1 MSEKIQ
7 PMHIEREAY
16 VYIRQSSMQQVRTR
30 LEGQRRQ
37 YDLRERAQ
45 ALGFQ
50 RVIVIDEDL
59 GRSGTGSV
67 ERPGFGRLLTAVCSG
82 RVGAVLALEA
92 SRLARNNRDWHH
104 LIDLC
109 AMAGTLVI
117 DHDGVYD
124 PSLLNDRLLLGLK
137 GTMSEFEISLL
148 RQRAMEAHKQKVR
161 RGLVLTQVPVGY
173 VRTEDEGI
181 EKTPDRQIQEAITG
195 IFRKFR
201 ELGSVRQVLLWY
213 REEKLPITALS
224 RESGNRKVIWI
235 EPIYPRI
242 FGVLKN
248 PTYAGVFVWGR
259 KHTRTSIVDGR
270 ARKTRG
276 HARPQDQWEVTIPDH
291 HEGYI
296 TWDEFMRNQQQI
308 RSNAGWNA
316 RMGEPGGAAR
326 TGPALLAGLL
336 RCGRCGRALQ
346 VSYTLSKQHGPLPR
360 YWCSGDRGRQMV
372 RSCIT
377 FAGTRVDQE
386 IAAEVLEA
394 LRPIGVQSALDALDH
409 SRSQTDEKRS
419 SLELALQKARYEA
432 SRIERQYQAIEP
444 ENRLVAAEL
453 EKRWNNALTH
463 VAEMERRLEEVTV
476 SAPQLTQEQ
485 REQFLALSDDLERL
499 WDHPNSPITL
509 KKRILRTV
517 LEEVIADTTDG
528 PPTVHLKLHWVG
540 GSHTELT
547 VRKNRTGYH
556 NHINSEEVTD
566 LIRELALV
574 CEDSAIVSILN
585 RLGYRTGNGNTWTE
599 KRVQH
604 VRHTKGFPACPSPE
618 ERCWLTMQ
626 QAASTLGVSDAVVRR
641 LVAQKT
647 LPAKQIVKFAPWMI
661 ERTHLDLPGVLRA
674 IRLVHTGRRDPSR
687 MQSDAQTRIFSDL
700 DEDWSGT
707 S

>member
-1 MSEKIQ
+1 
-7 PMHIEREAY
+7 
-16 VYIRQSSMQQVRTR
+16 
-30 LEGQRRQ
+30 
-37 YDLRERAQ
+37 
-45 ALGFQ
+45 
-50 RVIVIDEDL
+50 
-59 GRSGTGSV
+59 
-67 ERPGFGRLLTAVCSG
+67 
-82 RVGAVLALEA
+82 VGAVLALEA

-117 DHDGVYD
+117 DHDGIYD

-148 RQRAMEAHKQKVR
+148 RQRAMEAHRQKVR

-173 VRTEDEGI
+173 IRTEDEGI
-181 EKTPDRQIQEAITG
+181 EKTPDRQIQEAIAG
-195 IFRKFR
+195 IFCKFR

-213 REEKLPITALS
+213 RDEKLLLPALS
-224 RESGNRKVIWI
+224 RESGNRKVVWI

-242 FGVLKN
+242 FGILKN

-276 HARPQDQWEVTIPDH
+276 HARPQEQWEVTIPDH

-296 TWDEFMRNQQQI
+296 TWEEFMRNQQQI

-316 RMGEPGGAAR
+316 RMGEPHGAAR
-326 TGPALLAGLL
+326 SGPALLAGLL
-336 RCGRCGRALQ
+336 RCARCGRALQ

-377 FAGTRVDQE
+377 FAGTRVDQSV
-386 IAAEVLEA
+386 AVEVLEA
-394 LRPIGVQSALDALDH
+394 LRPLGVQSALDALDH
-409 SRSQTDEKRS
+409 SKNQTDEKRR

-432 SRIERQYQAIEP
+432 SRIERQYQATEP

-453 EKRWNNALTH
+453 EQRWNNALTH
-463 VAEMERRLEEVTV
+463 VTEMERRLEEANA
-476 SAPQLTQEQ
+476 SAPPLTREQ
-485 REQFLALSDDLERL
+485 REQLLALGDGLERL
-499 WDHPNSPITL
+499 WDYPYSPITL

-517 LEEVIADTTDG
+517 LQEVVANTTDD
-528 PPTVHLKLHWVG
+528 PPAVHLKLHWAG

-556 NHINSEEVTD
+556 NHINSEEVTE
-566 LIRELALV
+566 LIRQLALI
-574 CEDSAIVSILN
+574 CEDTAIVSILN

-604 VRHTKGFPACPSPE
+604 VRHTKGFPVCPPPDQ
-618 ERCWLTMQ
+618 RFWITMQ
-626 QAASTLGVSDAVVRR
+626 QAASALQVSDMVVRR
-641 LVAQKT
+641 LIAQKI

-661 ERTHLDLPGVLRA
+661 ERSHLDLPAVRKA
-674 IRLVHTGRRDPSR
+674 TRIVHTGRRSPLIANNN
-687 MQSDAQTRIFSDL
+687 AQTPMFIDS
-700 DEDWSGT
+700 SKV
-707 S
+707 

>member
-1 MSEKIQ
+1 MSEKIR
-7 PMHIEREAY
+7 PDHIEREACVY
-16 VYIRQSSMQQVRTR
+16 VRQSTMQQVRTR

-45 ALGFQ
+45 ALGFRQ
-50 RVIVIDEDL
+50 VVVIDEDL

-82 RVGAVLALEA
+82 RVGAVLSLEA

-148 RQRAMEAHKQKVR
+148 RQRAMEAHRQKVQ
-161 RGLVLTQVPVGY
+161 RGLVMTQVPVGY

-181 EKTPDRQIQEAITG
+181 EKTPDRQIQEAIAG
-195 IFRKFR
+195 IFRKFH

-213 REEKLPITALS
+213 RDEKLPIPALS

-242 FGVLKN
+242 FGILKN
-248 PTYAGVFVWGR
+248 PTYAGAFVWGR

-276 HARPQDQWEVTIPDH
+276 HARPQEQWEVTIPDH

-296 TWDEFMRNQQQI
+296 TWEEFMRNQQQI

-316 RMGEPGGAAR
+316 RMGESQGAAR
-326 TGPALLAGLL
+326 NGPALLAGLL
-336 RCGRCGRALQ
+336 RCARCGRALQ

-377 FAGTRVDQE
+377 FAGTRVDQSVA
-386 IAAEVLEA
+386 IEVLEA
-394 LRPIGVQSALDALDH
+394 LRPLGVQAALDALDR
-409 SRSQTDEKRS
+409 SQSQTDEKRR
-419 SLELALQKARYEA
+419 SLELAVQKARYEA
-432 SRIERQYQAIEP
+432 SRVERQYQATEP

-453 EKRWNNALTH
+453 EKRWNGALTH
-463 VAEMERRLEEVTV
+463 VADMEQRLVEA
-476 SAPQLTQEQ
+476 SAQAPQLTAEQ
-485 REQFLALSDDLERL
+485 RQQLLALGDDLEQL
-499 WDHPNSPITL
+499 WDRLHSPVSL

-517 LEEVIADTTDG
+517 LQEVIVDTTDD
-528 PPTVHLKLHWVG
+528 PPSVHLKLHWAG

-547 VRKNRTGYH
+547 VRKNKTGCH
-556 NHINSEEVTD
+556 NHINSDEVTE
-566 LIRELALV
+566 LIHELALV
-574 CEDSAIVSILN
+574 CPDTAIVSILN
-585 RLGYRTGNGNTWTE
+585 RLGYRTGTGNTWTE

-604 VRHTKGFPACPSPE
+604 VRHSNGFPACPPPE
-618 ERCWLTMQ
+618 QRLWLTMQ
-626 QAASTLGVSDAVVRR
+626 QAADTLHVSDMVIRR
-641 LVAQKT
+641 LVAQKA

-661 ERTHLDLPGVLRA
+661 ERAHLDIPAVRKA
-674 IRLVHTGRRDPSR
+674 IRMVHTGRHSPLIDTGN
-687 MQSDAQTRIFSDL
+687 AQTRMFIDSS
-700 DEDWSGT
+700 EV
-707 S
+707 

>member
-1 MSEKIQ
+1 MSEKIR
-7 PMHIEREAY
+7 PDHIERDAC
-16 VYIRQSSMQQVRTR
+16 VYIRQSTMQQMRTR

-45 ALGFQ
+45 ALGFRQ
-50 RVIVIDEDL
+50 IVVIDEDL

-67 ERPGFGRLLTAVCSG
+67 ERSGFGRLLTAVCSG
-82 RVGAVLALEA
+82 RVGAVLSLEA

-148 RQRAMEAHKQKVR
+148 RQRAMEAHRQKVQ
-161 RGLVLTQVPVGY
+161 RGVVMTQVPVGY

-181 EKTPDRQIQEAITG
+181 EKTPDRQVQEAIVG
-195 IFRKFR
+195 IFRKFH

-213 REEKLPITALS
+213 RDEKLPIPALS
-224 RESGNRKVIWI
+224 RESGNRKVVWI
-235 EPIYPRI
+235 KPIYPRI
-242 FGVLKN
+242 FGILKN
-248 PTYAGVFVWGR
+248 PTYAGAFVWGR
-259 KHTRTSIVDGR
+259 KHTRTLIVDGR

-296 TWDEFMRNQQQI
+296 TWEEFMHNQQQI

-316 RMGEPGGAAR
+316 RMGESQGAAR
-326 TGPALLAGLL
+326 NGPALLAGLL
-336 RCGRCGRALQ
+336 RCARCGRALQ

-377 FAGTRVDQE
+377 FAGTRVDQSVA
-386 IAAEVLEA
+386 IEVLEA
-394 LRPIGVQSALDALDH
+394 LRPLGVQAALDALD
-409 SRSQTDEKRS
+409 RSQSQRDEKRR
-419 SLELALQKARYEA
+419 SLELAVQKARYEA
-432 SRIERQYQAIEP
+432 SRIERQYQATEP

-453 EKRWNNALTH
+453 EKRWNSALTH
-463 VAEMERRLEEVTV
+463 AADMEQRLVEA
-476 SAPQLTQEQ
+476 SAQAPQLTAEQ
-485 REQFLALSDDLERL
+485 RQQLLALGDDLEQL
-499 WDHPNSPITL
+499 WDRPHSPVSL

-517 LEEVIADTTDG
+517 LQEVVVDTTDD
-528 PPTVHLKLHWVG
+528 PPSVHLKLHWAG

-547 VRKNRTGYH
+547 VRKNKAGYH
-556 NHINSEEVTD
+556 NHINSDEVTE

-574 CEDSAIVSILN
+574 CPDTAIVSILN
-585 RLGYRTGNGNTWTE
+585 RLGYRTGTGNTWTE

-604 VRHTKGFPACPSPE
+604 VRHSNGFPVCPPPDQ
-618 ERCWLTMQ
+618 RLWLTMQ
-626 QAASTLGVSDAVVRR
+626 QAADALHVSDMVIRR

-661 ERTHLDLPGVLRA
+661 ERAHLDLPAVRKA
-674 IRLVHTGRRDPSR
+674 VRIVHTGRRSPLIDTGN
-687 MQSDAQTRIFSDL
+687 AQTLMFIDSS
-700 DEDWSGT
+700 EV
-707 S
+707 

>member
-7 PMHIEREAY
+7 PIHIERDAC
-16 VYIRQSSMQQVRTR
+16 VYIRQSSMSQVRHH

-45 ALGFQ
+45 SLGFQ
-50 RVIVIDEDL
+50 RVVVIDEDL
-59 GRSGTGSV
+59 GRSGAGSV
-67 ERPGFGRLLTAVCSG
+67 ERPGFGRLLASVCSG
-82 RVGAVLALEA
+82 QVGAVLALEA

-124 PSLLNDRLLLGLK
+124 PCLLNDRLLLGLK

-148 RQRAMEAHKQKVR
+148 RQRAMEALKEKIR
-161 RGLVLTQVPVGY
+161 RGLVLTQVPIGY
-173 VRTEDEGI
+173 VRTENDSM
-181 EKTPDRQIQEAITG
+181 EKTPDLQVQEAVAG

-213 REEKLPITALS
+213 REEKLSIPALS
-224 RESGNRKVIWI
+224 RESGNRKVVWT
-235 EPIYPRI
+235 EPVYPRI
-242 FGVLKN
+242 FGILKN
-248 PTYAGVFVWGR
+248 PTYAGTFVWGR
-259 KHTRTSIVDGR
+259 KGTRTSIVDGR
-270 ARKTRG
+270 ARKTCG
-276 HARPQDQWEVTIPDH
+276 HHRPQEQWEVTIPNH

-296 TWDEFMRNQQQI
+296 TWDEYMRNQQQI

-316 RMGEPGGAAR
+316 RMGGQSGA
-326 TGPALLAGLL
+326 TKNGPALLAGLL

-346 VSYTLSKQHGPLPR
+346 VTYTMSKRLGPLPR
-360 YWCSGDRGRQMV
+360 YLCNGDRGRQIV

-377 FAGTRVDQE
+377 FSGGRVDQSV
-386 IAAEVLEA
+386 AVEVLEA
-394 LRPIGVQSALDALDH
+394 LRPLGVQAALDALD
-409 SRSQTDEKRS
+409 RSEHQIDEKRRS
-419 SLELALQKARYEA
+419 IELALEKARYEA
-432 SRIERQYQAIEP
+432 NRIERQYQATEP

-453 EKRWNNALTH
+453 EKRWNNALRH
-463 VAEMERRLEEVTV
+463 VSEIERRLNEVR
-476 SAPQLTQEQ
+476 SAAPQLTQEQ
-485 REQFLALSDDLERL
+485 RAELLLLGDDLERV
-499 WDHPNSPITL
+499 WDNPKAPIRL

-517 LEEVIADTTDG
+517 LQGIIADTTDD
-528 PPTVHLKLHWVG
+528 PPTVHLKLHWAG
-540 GSHTELT
+540 GTHTELA

-556 NHINSEEVTD
+556 NHINSEEVTE

-574 CEDSAIVSILN
+574 CEDGAIVSILN

-604 VRHTKGFPACPSPE
+604 VRHGKGFPACPPADQ
-618 ERCWLTMQ
+618 RRWLTMQ

-661 ERTHLDLPGVLRA
+661 ERTHLDLPGVRRA
-674 IRLVHTGRRDPSR
+674 VRLVHAGRRDPSPLPN
-687 MQSDAQTRIFSDL
+687 DAQTRIFSGL
-700 DEDWSGT
+700 DED
-707 S
+707 